1 MYPHVF
7 HGLINSILVIAFI
20 YGLALLLRR
29 NGTLTEEHSLTLARI
44 VTDLCVP
51 AMIFVSLANQ
61 SIRLDQVAPAVT
73 MLGLE
78 LSCIALAWA
87 VAVVLKFN
95 KAQQGAIVF
104 CSAFGSS
111 TFLGYSIIMQ
121 MFPNTPEALS
131 EAVLISEIGV
141 GYPIF
146 ILGPILAAYFGSQA
160 VDLKLQWK
168 SSLSFFK
175 SPVFFAL
182 LIGILW
188 GHFQL
193 PNQENAFLAPI
204 FQLCKVLASALT
216 PIAILSVGL
225 MFRPPHLRTILVPLT
240 IVILLKLIIKP
251 LLAGSLATQFGFPEL
266 WKEVLVL
273 LAAMPPAVLGA
284 VFLRRY
290 GGDASLASA
299 LLLTASLVSC
309 VTLLGVF
316 WMIG

>member
-1 MYPHVF
+1 MNVF
-7 HGLINSILVIAFI
+7 HNLVNSIIVIVCLYA
-20 YGLALLLRR
+20 LALFLRR
-29 NGTLTEEHSLTLARI
+29 KGTLTEEHSLTFARV
-44 VTDLCVP
+44 VTDLCLP
-51 AMIFVSLANQ
+51 AMIFISLAKH
-61 SIRLDQVAPAVT
+61 SIRLDQLDPALT

-78 LSCIALAWA
+78 LFCIALAWI
-87 VAVVLKFN
+87 VSVSLKFN

-146 ILGPILAAYFGSQA
+146 ILGPILGAYFGSQA
-160 VDLKLQWK
+160 VATKQQWK
-168 SSLSFFK
+168 ASLDFFK

-182 LIGILW
+182 IIGLLW

-193 PNQENAFLAPI
+193 PGQENIFLAPL
-204 FQLCKVLASALT
+204 FQLCNVLSSALT
-216 PIAILSVGL
+216 PLAILSVGL
-225 MFRPPHLRTILVPLT
+225 MFKLPHLRNIMVPLI

-251 LLAGSLATQFGFPEL
+251 LLASFLATQFGFPEL

-299 LLLTASLVSC
+299 LLLAASLVSC
-309 VTLLGVF
+309 VTLVVVF
-316 WMIG
+316 CTIG

>member
-1 MYPHVF
+1 MNVF
-7 HGLINSILVIAFI
+7 HSLVNAILVIALI
-20 YGLALLLRR
+20 YVLALVLRKK
-29 NGTLTEEHSLTLARI
+29 GTLTEDHSLTLARI
-44 VTDLCVP
+44 VTDLCLP
-51 AMIFVSLANQ
+51 AVIFVSLARQ
-61 SIRLDQVAPAVT
+61 TIELKQIEPAFV

-78 LSCIALAWA
+78 LFCIAVAWGIS
-87 VAVVLKFN
+87 VLLKFD

-111 TFLGYSIIMQ
+111 TFLGYAIIMQ
-121 MFPNTPEALS
+121 MFPHSHEALS

-146 ILGPILAAYFGSQA
+146 ILGPILAAYFGSQK
-160 VDLKLQWK
+160 VDRVVQWK
-168 SSLSFFK
+168 ASLGFFK

-182 LIGILW
+182 IIGLLW
-188 GHFQL
+188 GAFRL
-193 PNQENAFLAPI
+193 PGQENAFLAPL
-204 FQLCKVLASALT
+204 FQLCHVLASALT
-216 PIAILSVGL
+216 PLAILSVGL
-225 MFRPPHLRTILVPLT
+225 MFRMPPLRKIVASLT
-240 IVILLKLIIKP
+240 IVIILKLIIKP
-251 LLAGSLATQFGFPEL
+251 LLAGWLAVQCGFPDL
-266 WKEVLVL
+266 WQEVLVL

-299 LLLTASLVSC
+299 LLLTASVASC

>member
-1 MYPHVF
+1 MDVF
-7 HGLINSILVIAFI
+7 HNLVNAILVIVLI
-20 YGLALLLRR
+20 YALAIYLRR
-29 NGTLTEEHSLTLARI
+29 KGTLTEEHSLTLARI
-44 VTDLCVP
+44 VTDLCLP
-51 AMIFVSLANQ
+51 AIIFVSLARQ
-61 SIRLDQVAPAVT
+61 TIHLDQIAPALV

-78 LSCIALAWA
+78 LGCIALAWMIS
-87 VAVVLKFN
+87 VLLKFD

-121 MFPNTPEALS
+121 MFPHTPEALS

-146 ILGPILAAYFGSQA
+146 ILGPILAAYFGSEKSDA
-160 VDLKLQWK
+160 ASQWK
-168 SSLSFFK
+168 TSLGFFK

-182 LIGILW
+182 IIGLLW
-188 GHFQL
+188 GHFRL
-193 PNQENAFLAPI
+193 PGQNNAFIAPL
-204 FQLCKVLASALT
+204 FHLCNVLAAALT
-216 PIAILSVGL
+216 PLAILSVGL
-225 MFRPPHLRTILVPLT
+225 MFKVPHLRKILTALA
-240 IVILLKLIIKP
+240 IVVLLKLIIKP
-251 LLAGSLATQFGFPEL
+251 LLAGSVATLFGFPEL

-299 LLLTASLVSC
+299 LLLAASLISC

-316 WMIG
+316 WMIM